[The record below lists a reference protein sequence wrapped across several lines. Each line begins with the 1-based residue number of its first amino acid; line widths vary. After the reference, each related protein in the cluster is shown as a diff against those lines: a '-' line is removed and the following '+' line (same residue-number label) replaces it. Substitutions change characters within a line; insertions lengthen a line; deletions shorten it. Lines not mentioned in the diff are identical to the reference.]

1 MDFTFDLA
9 TNQLIPT
16 NGVDEITLKWRSREP
31 VRIHFHRDGTDEL
44 LPSGFGLALYLKRST
59 TMLATCTSFTAP
71 GTAAGYY
78 TGTLILNTDPLTT
91 AFTTATVL
99 SIAAKVEAHWW
110 ASGESASP
118 SISDSV
124 VSAQIVRPVVAP
136 EPSSVETVTLGYE
149 GTDIKSTGETGGAKY
164 LREDG
169 DGTCSWQSPSGSGDA
184 LVANNLDQFASVT
197 QTAGQTL
204 AITASTTLA
213 GGTHSGTNTGD
224 QSLAAY
230 LTSTA
235 AATTYQPLDADLT
248 SIAGLTKAGNTL
260 KVIRV
265 NAGETAYE
273 LATVTSG
280 SGDALVANNLDQF
293 ASVTQTA
300 GQTLAITSST
310 TLSGGTHSGTN
321 TGDQSLAAYATLAAP
336 VFTGQ
341 IGTDGDIIGQSAGA
355 VRYSDG
361 QVKFSGGANS
371 SPFHGGVGGTI
382 LTYGAD
388 ADGQHGGNGGNLAM
402 YGTPG
407 QNAGSVSTIAGGSL
421 TMGTANIA
429 GGNIAGTIL
438 TTAGSAASLTDF
450 PTLNQNTTGSAATL
464 TTARTI
470 NGTSFNGSAN
480 ITVTA
485 AGSTLSDTVPT
496 TKGGT
501 GLTTI
506 GTALQVLRTN
516 AGATA
521 LEFATLAGG
530 GNAQT
535 ADPLSQFAATTS
547 AQLAGVMSDE
557 TGSGALVFATSPTL
571 TTPTIGDGTESAP
584 SLSFTS
590 DANTGVYRPAADTV
604 GIVGGGNDV
613 VRMTGIASATDYIEI
628 KNGIGVGSP
637 IHVLAEGASANIG
650 MHLQPKGSGL
660 FTISDGT
667 DFNKG
672 IRFRSSS
679 SAASAVTL
687 IDAVSTAGRVITL
700 PDATGTLALV
710 SGDLGTPSA
719 LVGTNATGTAA
730 NLTAGQATAALG
742 IKSAT
747 TTVSVSAATAPT
759 DGQVLTATS
768 GTAATWQTP
777 SGGGGLTNITETLV
791 TSAPNAT
798 VNAEKLAVTGGTTNA
813 DLVLCP
819 KGTGAFILGPSPDST
834 GTGGNKRGTYAI
846 DLQISKS
853 ATADRVASGNYS
865 LLAGVGGSAT
875 GEASVS
881 MGQGNLITGS
891 TAVGLGYGNSASG
904 LAGISLG
911 YSNTNSGTVAVALGQ
926 SNIVSNNR
934 SYALGYSNTASGD
947 ASGAM
952 GDTCTAS
959 AKSALATGLQAL
971 ASRYGQRSHSAG
983 QFAAVGDA
991 QAVKFVLRCKTT
1003 TNAAVEMMLD
1013 GSATRLTI
1021 ISGKVLSGIVQ
1032 ILGMKS
1038 DGTVAATYLRQV
1050 AIKNVAGT
1058 TSLIGTVNTLGTD
1071 ETGATSL
1078 SITANDTNDAINISP
1093 TGIAAQTWRWIATF
1107 DGIEVAYGA

>member
-44 LPSGFGLALYLKRST
+44 LPTGFGLALYLKRST

-78 TGTLILNTDPLTT
+78 TGTLILNTTPLTT

-204 AITASTTLA
+204 AITSSTTLA

-230 LTSTA
+230 LTSATA
-235 AATTYQPLDADLT
+235 SSTYQPLDADLT

-265 NAGETAYE
+265 NAGETDYE

-280 SGDALVANNLDQF
+280 SGDALVANTLDQF
-293 ASVTQTA
+293 ANVTQTA

-341 IGTDGDIIGQSAGA
+341 IGTDGDIVGQSAGA
-355 VRYSDG
+355 VRYTDG

-371 SPFHGGVGGTI
+371 SPFHGGVGGTL

-506 GTALQVLRTN
+506 GTALQILRTN

-571 TTPTIGDGTESAP
+571 VTPA
-584 SLSFTS
+584 
-590 DANTGVYRPAADTV
+590 
-604 GIVGGGNDV
+604 
-613 VRMTGIASATDYIEI
+613 
-628 KNGIGVGSP
+628 
-637 IHVLAEGASANIG
+637 
-650 MHLQPKGSGL
+650 
-660 FTISDGT
+660 
-667 DFNKG
+667 
-672 IRFRSSS
+672 
-679 SAASAVTL
+679 
-687 IDAVSTAGRVITL
+687 
-700 PDATGTLALV
+700 
-710 SGDLGTPSA
+710 LGTPSSGNLASCTFPTLNQNTSGYAEA
-719 LVGTNATGTAA
+719 L
-730 NLTAGQATAALG
+730 
-742 IKSAT
+742 KSAT

-759 DGQVLTATS
+759 SGQVLTATS

-798 VNAEKLAVTGGTTNA
+798 VNAERLEVTGGTTNT
-813 DLVLCP
+813 DLVLVP
-819 KGTGAFILGPSPDST
+819 KGTGALILGPAPDST
-834 GTGGNKRGTYAI
+834 GTGGNKRGQYAV

-853 ATADRVASGNYS
+853 ATAARVASGNYS
-865 LLAGVGGSAT
+865 FLAGLGGSSTADAT
-875 GEASVS
+875 TSI
-881 MGQGNLITGS
+881 GQGNLVTANY
-891 TAVGLGYGNSASG
+891 AVGLGYGNSASG
-904 LAGISLG
+904 TAAISLG
-911 YSNTNSGTVAVALGQ
+911 YSNANSGTVSVALGQ
-926 SNIVSNNR
+926 SNTTSNNR
-934 SYALGYSNTASGD
+934 SYAIGNSNTASGD

-971 ASRYGQRSHSAG
+971 ASRYGQRSHAAG
-983 QFAAVGDA
+983 QFAAAGDA

-1078 SITANDTNDAINISP
+1078 SITANDTNDAIDISP

-1107 DGIEVAYGA
+1107 DGVEIAYGA